1 MKEVLSKT
9 RYYNKKMQLR
19 SIAPKRVI
27 LFFYKKMCEK
37 TNNTLIRTDVLS
49 PMSPLFNLTFYINI
63 FLQTINM
70 YYLFTV
76 IIVCNIYIFNKFFYI
91 FNNKKMVTMV
101 TNSILPCKYKG
112 FGCHQFFLI
121 LVTMVTPPK
130 LEL

>member
-112 FGCHQFFLI
+112 FRCHQFFLI